1 MARRTPFLSK
11 AIRLTGLPFDD
22 RLWVC
27 GYCKAVCVDYP
38 TMREHREK
46 RCKVRQ
52 AIERKRERIQRE
64 DLAQERKDTLEAWGL
79 R

>member
-1 MARRTPFLSK
+1 M
-11 AIRLTGLPFDD
+11 TGLPFDD

-38 TMREHREK
+38 TMQEHRQT
-46 RCKVRQ
+46 RCKVRK

-64 DLAQERKDTLEAWGL
+64 DLAQETKGTLDEWGL